1 MREIPGP
8 GPGSAAG
15 RLDGA
20 RLARVP
26 RGYRADHPAA
36 EYLRYQQF
44 FAGRQ
49 FPADLACS
57 PRFYPTL
64 LRTFRALAPLVTFL
78 NTPLRARQAAGDLRD
93 GPRRSPR

>member
-1 MREIPGP
+1 MR
-8 GPGSAAG
+8 AG
-15 RLDGA
+15 TLDGA
-20 RLARVP
+20 RLARGP

-78 NTPLRARQAAGDLRD
+78 NTPLRARQAAGDLRAS
-93 GPRRSPR
+93 GSNALGFSAPVGTPAA